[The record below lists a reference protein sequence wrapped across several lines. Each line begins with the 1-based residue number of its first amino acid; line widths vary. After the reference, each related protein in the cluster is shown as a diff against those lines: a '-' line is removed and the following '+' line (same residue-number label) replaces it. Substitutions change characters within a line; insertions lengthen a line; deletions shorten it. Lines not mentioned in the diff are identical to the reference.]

1 MAGSNQIAVVPQG
14 PNMAQMLDRMKH
26 FWASRTTRQK
36 IYLGVGLAVTLAAL
50 AALGQMIS
58 APDYK
63 TLMTGLEPAD
73 TQTIAAQLAAKK
85 IPYVVA
91 PDGTSV
97 SVPADQLDVARVEM
111 ASHDAPHS
119 GRIGYEIFDKVSWG
133 QTEFDEKVNY
143 QRALEGEL
151 ERTIQTMSS
160 VKSARVHLVM
170 ASSSVFIDRER
181 GAKASVTLR
190 LKRGTLSREQLE
202 AISRLVSGA
211 VDELK
216 PSDIN
221 IVDADSNRSLG
232 IATGSEAESD
242 SMERQLSARL
252 IATLSPIV
260 GVDHIHSSV
269 NVEYETGSSEENQ
282 EKYDPAVSTPLNMQR
297 SEEHTSDGTA
307 AGGVPGTS
315 TNVPSATPAAA
326 GAAAAAA
333 AAGQTSKT
341 ESATYGVNKTTRHTV
356 EPAGRIRRLTAAV
369 LIDDVI
375 ERKQE
380 KGKWVETHHKRS
392 PEDMKLIGDLAQAA
406 IGFNSTRGDVVSI
419 QNLAFDR
426 GDPIEDVPLNAIG
439 KFQKNLSPYATPLRY
454 AGLLVLFALVYLLM
468 IRPVQK
474 KALAAPPELPA
485 EAPMLPGGDGVHA
498 IATPESD
505 VILGLRAAALKK
517 QLSEFVQAE
526 PESSTTI
533 VRAWLREAK

>member
-1 MAGSNQIAVVPQG
+1 MAGSTQIATVPLSSN
-14 PNMAQMLDRMKH
+14 PTLVLERLKH
-26 FWASRTTRQK
+26 FWVGRTGRQK
-36 IYLGVGLAVTLAAL
+36 LYLGGGLAVTLAVL
-50 AALGQMIS
+50 AVLGQMIS

-85 IPYVVA
+85 IPYIVA

-170 ASSSVFIDRER
+170 ASNSVFIDRER

-202 AISRLVSGA
+202 AISRLVAGA

-216 PSDIN
+216 PSDIS

-232 IATGSEAESD
+232 ITTGSEAQTN
-242 SMERQLSARL
+242 SMERELSARL
-252 IATLSPIV
+252 IATLSPVV

-269 NVEYETGSSEENQ
+269 NVEYETGSTEENQ
-282 EKYDPAVSTPLNMQR
+282 EKYDPAVSAPLNMQH
-297 SEEHTSDGTA
+297 SEEHTSDGA
-307 AGGVPGTS
+307 ASGGVPGTS
-315 TNVPSATPAAA
+315 SNVPSATPAAA
-326 GAAAAAA
+326 AAAV
-333 AAGQTSKT
+333 AAGGQSSKT
-341 ESATYGVNKTTRHTV
+341 ESATYGVNKLTRHTV

-369 LIDDVI
+369 LLDDVI
-375 ERKQE
+375 ERKQD
-380 KGKWVETHHKRS
+380 KGKWTETHHKRS
-392 PEDMKLIGDLAQAA
+392 PEDMKLITELAQAA
-406 IGFNSTRGDVVSI
+406 IGFSSARGDVVSI
-419 QNLAFDR
+419 QNLAFNR
-426 GDPIEDVPLNAIG
+426 EVPAEEIPLNALG
-439 KFQKNLSPYATPLRY
+439 KVQKNLSPYASLLRY
-454 AGLLVLFALVYLLM
+454 AGLFVLFALVYLLM
-468 IRPVQK
+468 IRPIQK
-474 KALAAPPELPA
+474 KALASPVGVPVGP
-485 EAPMLPGGDGVHA
+485 PMLPTVEGTNALVIPESAA
-498 IATPESD
+498 IA
-505 VILGLRAAALKK
+505 GLRAAALKK

-526 PESSTTI
+526 PESSTTL
-533 VRAWLREAK
+533 VRAWLRETK

>member
-1 MAGSNQIAVVPQG
+1 MAASNQIAVVPKAG
-14 PNMAQMLDRMKH
+14 PDMSQMLERVKH
-26 FWASRTTRQK
+26 FWASRTTKQK
-36 IYLGVGLAVTLAAL
+36 VYLGGGLAVTLAVL

-73 TQTIAAQLAAKK
+73 AQTIAAQLAAKK

-91 PDGTSV
+91 PDGTTI
-97 SVPADQLDVARVEM
+97 SVPADQVDVARVEM

-170 ASSSVFIDRER
+170 PSSSVFIDRER
-181 GAKASVTLR
+181 GAKASVTLK

-216 PSDIN
+216 PSDIS

-232 IATGSEAESD
+232 IASGTEAESD

-252 IATLSPIV
+252 IATLSPVV

-282 EKYDPAVSTPLNMQR
+282 EKYDPAVSAPLNMQH
-297 SEEHTSDGTA
+297 SEEHTSDGSA

-326 GAAAAAA
+326 GASAAA
-333 AAGQTSKT
+333 AAGQSSKT
-341 ESATYGVNKTTRHTV
+341 ESATYGVNKTTRHTI

-406 IGFNSTRGDVVSI
+406 IGFNGTRGDVVSI

-426 GDPIEDVPLNAIG
+426 GDPIEDAPLNAVG
-439 KFQKNLSPYATPLRY
+439 KLQKNLSPYATALRY
-454 AGLLVLFALVYLLM
+454 AGILVLFALVYLLM

-474 KALAAPPELPA
+474 KALAAPVAGPA
-485 EAPMLPGGDGVHA
+485 EPPMLPGGDSVPALAAH
-498 IATPESD
+498 ESD
-505 VILGLRAAALKK
+505 VILGLRAATLKK
-517 QLSEFVQAE
+517 QLSDFVQAE